1 MISIAEA
8 ISDLLFV
15 RDTVVVPGLGAF
27 VKKPTSAQ
35 VNPVA
40 NYFGKPSSEVVFD
53 ANLREDNDLVVNY
66 IAEKNEVPLH
76 EARRLLAMF
85 VSDCFNSLKQG
96 KKVVL
101 NNIGTLYIDWASDLI
116 FEQDKAVNYN
126 ADAFGL
132 CDFTP
137 EPVLRSKTKDEIKAE
152 IEQQQKDK
160 NTPVTVDE
168 KAVHEYDNEDSED
181 DEFDDEDGRHW
192 PWLWVLLV
200 LLLLAGVGYG
210 LHYFKVVD
218 FNKWFGKEQPTEFVP
233 WQVILPETKTWE
245 TGKEQPQEQAVDTLV
260 EPQQPVEVIQEPEQA
275 PAQEQAP
282 DQKPE
287 QAPVQEQKP
296 EQEPEQQ
303 PKQEPERQPEPVV
316 VNSDANIRIIAGCFS
331 QEENAA
337 RLTNTLKDK
346 GFTGAFYEMRTKMWY
361 VSFGRYATDEEATA
375 ALREIRKNTEYKAWI
390 LK

>member
-1 MISIAEA
+1 MITIAEA

-40 NYFGKPSSEVVFD
+40 NYFGMPSSEVVFD

-66 IAEKNEVPLH
+66 IAEKNEIPED

-101 NNIGTLYIDWASDLI
+101 NNIGTLYNDWAGDLI
-116 FEQDKAVNYN
+116 FEQDKVVNYN

-168 KAVHEYDNEDSED
+168 KAVHEHDKEGNED
-181 DEFDDEDGRHW
+181 DEFDDEDGRHMA
-192 PWLWVLLV
+192 WLWVLLG

-218 FNKWFGKEQPTEFVP
+218 FNKWFGKDEPAEFVP
-233 WQVILPETKTWE
+233 WKVVLPETKTWE
-245 TGKEQPQEQAVDTLV
+245 TEKELPQEQAVDTLV
-260 EPQQPVEVIQEPEQA
+260 EQQQPVEVVQEAEQASVQEQEP
-275 PAQEQAP
+275 AQS
-282 DQKPE
+282 
-287 QAPVQEQKP
+287 PVQEQKP
-296 EQEPEQQ
+296 EQKL
-303 PKQEPERQPEPVV
+303 KQEPERQPEPVV
-316 VNSDANIRIIAGCFS
+316 VSNDANIRIIAGCFS

-337 RLTNTLKDK
+337 RLANTLKEK
-346 GFTGAFYEMRTKMWY
+346 GYTSAFYEQRSKMWY